1 MYTNNMRY
9 IVSRHILLMVLIH
22 IIRLKLKEEERRIFY
37 GRSRALKAES
47 SSSLAVKQLRCP
59 PCCVCVC
66 TRSLRLLLCSFNK
79 LLIILSAL
87 AEEDDVIFLLCCI
100 FHLAFV
106 VVVVVPVLLFCVIL
120 VVVAVVSVP
129 A

>member
-22 IIRLKLKEEERRIFY
+22 IIRLMLKEEEEERRIFY

-66 TRSLRLLLCSFNK
+66 VYLLALFDSFCA
-79 LLIILSAL
+79 LLIN
-87 AEEDDVIFLLCCI
+87 F
-100 FHLAFV
+100 
-106 VVVVVPVLLFCVIL
+106 
-120 VVVAVVSVP
+120 
-129 A
+129 

>member
-22 IIRLKLKEEERRIFY
+22 IIRLKLKEEEEEERRIFY

-59 PCCVCVC
+59 PCCVCV
-66 TRSLRLLLCSFNK
+66 LALFDSFCA
-79 LLIILSAL
+79 LLIN
-87 AEEDDVIFLLCCI
+87 F
-100 FHLAFV
+100 
-106 VVVVVPVLLFCVIL
+106 
-120 VVVAVVSVP
+120 
-129 A
+129 